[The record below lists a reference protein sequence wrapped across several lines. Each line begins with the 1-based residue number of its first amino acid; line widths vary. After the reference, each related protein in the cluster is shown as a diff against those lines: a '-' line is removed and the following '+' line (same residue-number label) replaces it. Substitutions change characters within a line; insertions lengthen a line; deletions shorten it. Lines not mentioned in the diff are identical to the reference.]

1 MTVSHQFNHIKRSE
15 SDDMSP
21 AKTKEE
27 IWVNRIEDLFSDT
40 KSIKQL
46 KGSIK
51 LRNQ

>member
-1 MTVSHQFNHIKRSE
+1 
-15 SDDMSP
+15 MSP
-21 AKTKEE
+21 AKTKQE